1 MAVLTHFSSRGR
13 LLLAVLCLLL
23 LPAWPGMA
31 LEIPQ
36 LRGRV
41 NDYAGMLAPATV
53 QQLEN
58 SLNLFEAAQST
69 QIVILTVTSLAGDS
83 LEDFSL
89 RAAEAWQ
96 IGQKG
101 KDNGALLVISKN
113 DRKMRIEVG
122 YGLEGSLTDLTAG
135 RIIRDVITP
144 QFRNGN
150 FDQGVINGATAMM
163 AAVKGEFT
171 ADQPRTSSGSIANN
185 DPGGLIVPLLI
196 GLFFVG
202 RLFGKHRMLTAT
214 TGAVAAPLF
223 GIFALGFQWLI
234 ILALIPIGFIAG
246 LVLAAIA
253 NAAGSGRSGG
263 PWVMGGGGFG
273 GSSGGFGGGFSGGGG
288 GFGGGGASG
297 GW

>member
-1 MAVLTHFSSRGR
+1 MKTSSRSLRRR
-13 LLLAVLCLLL
+13 LLAALCLLL
-23 LPAWPGMA
+23 LPATPLMA
-31 LEIPQ
+31 LEVPQ
-36 LRGRV
+36 LTGRV
-41 NDYAGMLAPATV
+41 NDYAAILSPATV
-53 QQLEN
+53 DQLEN
-58 SLNLFEAAQST
+58 SLSRFETEEST
-69 QIVILTVTSLAGDS
+69 QIVVLTIESLAGDS
-83 LEDFSL
+83 IEDFSL
-89 RAAEAWQ
+89 RVAEKWQ

-101 KDNGALLVISKN
+101 KDNGALLVIAKN

-122 YGLEGSLTDLTAG
+122 YGLEGSLTDLISG

-150 FDQGVINGATAMM
+150 FDQGVINGTAAMM

-171 ADQPRTSSGSIANN
+171 ADQPQTSHNTANN

-202 RLFGKHRMLTAT
+202 RIFGRFKWLAAT
-214 TGAVAAPLF
+214 IGGIGAPLF
-223 GIFALGFQWLI
+223 AFFALGAQWLI
-234 ILALIPIGFIAG
+234 ILALIPIGFVLGLLLASIASATG
-246 LVLAAIA
+246 
-253 NAAGSGRSGG
+253 GRSGG
-263 PWVMGGGGFG
+263 PWIGGGGFG